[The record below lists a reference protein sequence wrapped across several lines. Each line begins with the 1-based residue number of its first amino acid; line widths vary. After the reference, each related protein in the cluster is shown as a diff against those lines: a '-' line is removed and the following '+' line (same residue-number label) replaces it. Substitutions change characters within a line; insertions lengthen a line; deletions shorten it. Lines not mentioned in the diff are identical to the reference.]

1 MTKGERDELMES
13 IKNALNRLY
22 FEPVVNQ
29 RRLLVAMEAILEVL
43 QALDVEQLK

>member
-13 IKNALNRLY
+13 IKNALDRLY
-22 FEPVVNQ
+22 VEPVANQ
-29 RRLLVAMEAILEVL
+29 RRLLAAMSTILEVL